1 MEKNEHIINYLKEYI
16 NMSDPRYAVL
26 LKGKWGCGKTFFIQ
40 NLIDKWSKT
49 NPDSDDEIVL
59 KPIYISLYGISST
72 KVITEKI
79 KTALNPFLY
88 SKGVQTLKKIL
99 IGALKLTT
107 KVNLDFNDDGKDDGS
122 LSFDINSLNLLT
134 EKNEK
139 IKGQKILIFDDIERC
154 KAPIDEL
161 FGYINN
167 FVEHSQ
173 CKVILL
179 ADEGKI
185 DTNENSKNLTYKD
198 FKEKLIGQTF
208 EIFPDYLNAINFF
221 LKNANNKSLT
231 RNKEL
236 IHKVFLASDTNN
248 LRILRQCFTDFCRLE
263 KLIDSE
269 IKRHPKYND
278 FIKELLCYFI
288 IFYCEYK
295 SGNTNVESYQ
305 DFGYKHKISSDEYKT
320 IQSKYESKYLSI
332 LTQNNFRHSS
342 YSLKGE
348 IIIYFI
354 ENGSLE
360 KIFLNNALKE
370 NHFFSDSGIRQWEK
384 LWNYCALNNSE
395 FQSIYEQIKSE
406 FENQQIDDIY
416 AVLHICGIFLSLNYA
431 KIIPYGRTKTVKITK
446 ENINRIIKK
455 DTSNIRGGLLL
466 SSAYGKQYSAIGSTE
481 FKEIQKYFTDKITNK
496 STESGTS
503 YLKKYFEN
511 LNDDSIGNIF
521 DNMKKIIPD
530 GSRAY
535 EMTSIFKPIDIRVFA
550 ENIILLS
557 NDSKCNFNL
566 FIRWRYALKDSGIS
580 REMCGYHQGDL
591 DSLKKFQSILN
602 KKVKNIKSIDKYVLT
617 FIITSISEAIEKIE
631 KSKINEQFPSVW

>member
-1 MEKNEHIINYLKEYI
+1 MEKNEHIITYLNEYI
-16 NMSDPRYAVL
+16 SMSDPQYAVL

-40 NLIDKWSKT
+40 NLINKWSKT
-49 NPDSDDEIVL
+49 KPDSDDELAL

-72 KVITEKI
+72 KVISDKI

-88 SKGVQTLKKIL
+88 SKGAQTVKKIL
-99 IGALKLTT
+99 IGTLKLTT
-107 KVNLDFNDDGKDDGS
+107 KINLDFNDDMKDDGF

-139 IKGQKILIFDDIERC
+139 IKGMKILIFDDLERC

-185 DTNENSKNLTYKD
+185 DTNEKSKNLTYKD

-208 EIFPDYLNAINFF
+208 EILPDYLNAIDSF
-221 LKNANNKSLT
+221 LKNADSEALT

-236 IHKVFLASDTNN
+236 IHKVFLTSDTNN
-248 LRILRQCFTDFCRLE
+248 LRILRQCFSDFCRLE
-263 KLIDSE
+263 KLFDSE
-269 IKRHPKYND
+269 IKRHTKYND

-295 SGNTNVESYQ
+295 SGNTDVESYQ
-305 DFGYKHKISSDEYKT
+305 DFGYKHTMSSDEYKT

-348 IIIYFI
+348 TIIYFI

-370 NHFFSDSGIRQWEK
+370 NHFFSDSGIRPWEK
-384 LWNYCALNNSE
+384 LWNYCVLNNSE

-406 FENQQIDDIY
+406 FENQQIDDVY
-416 AVLHICGIFLSLNYA
+416 TVLHICGIFLSLNYA
-431 KIIPYGRTKTVKITK
+431 KIIPYSRAKTVKITK
-446 ENINRIIKK
+446 ENIDRIIKK
-455 DTSNIRGGLLL
+455 DMFNVQGGLLL
-466 SSAYGKQYSAIGSTE
+466 SYAYGKQYSAINSKE
-481 FKEIQKYFTDKITNK
+481 FKEIQKYFSDIIANK
-496 STESGTS
+496 STESDTS

-511 LNDDSIGNIF
+511 LNDESIGDIY
-521 DNMKKIIPD
+521 DNMNKTILD
-530 GSRAY
+530 GSRVY
-535 EMTSIFKPIDIRVFA
+535 EMTSIFKPIDIRIFA
-550 ENIILLS
+550 EKIVLLS

-591 DSLKKFQSILN
+591 DSLKKLQSILN
-602 KKVKNIKSIDKYVLT
+602 KKIKNIKSIDKHVLT
-617 FIITSISEAIEKIE
+617 FIITSISEAIEKLD
-631 KSKINEQFPSVW
+631 KNKINE